1 MPVEGLLPDRA
12 ETSRFAAGVPGN
24 RQAMAEHNGHTE
36 LRDQP
41 VGDLVK
47 QLSEQTSALVRQEIE
62 LAKAELSVKGKRA
75 GIGAGMFGGAG
86 VFGFFAFAALT
97 ATFILGLATAVAP
110 WLAALIVTAVYGAIA
125 GVLALQGKNKVQQ
138 ATPPVPERAVDS
150 TKEDVAWVR
159 TRAKSA
165 RQ

>member
-1 MPVEGLLPDRA
+1 
-12 ETSRFAAGVPGN
+12 
-24 RQAMAEHNGHTE
+24 MAEHNGDRE

-47 QLSEQTSALVRQEIE
+47 QLSEQTTELVRKEVD
-62 LAKAELSVKGKRA
+62 LAKAELAEKGKRA

-86 VFGFFAFAALT
+86 LFGFFAFAGLT
-97 ATFILGLATAVAP
+97 ATFILALATVVEP
-110 WLAALIVTAVYGAIA
+110 WIAALIVTVVYGAIA

-138 ATPPVPERAVDS
+138 AGPPVPEQAVDS
-150 TKEDVAWVR
+150 TKEDVAWVK